1 MDIRLTNE
9 KIFLDV
15 SSAGAEMQSLRDEK
29 GREYLWDGS
38 DFWKRHAPY
47 LFPIVGGLKNGETM
61 IGGKVYKMGQHGFAR
76 DMEWTCTEADEASAT
91 LVLDA
96 NEATL
101 ARFPFPFKLKVRY
114 QLEGYAVKITIAVEN
129 TGETEMPFCFG
140 THPSFRCPF
149 SGSESQFTDYE
160 VRFDRDEIPTQPVL
174 NGDKLLDRVNRQP
187 FMADPKTIKLDY
199 SVFEKID
206 TIIFDE
212 IHSDKVRLVDTGT
225 GKYLELRYQGF
236 HQMGIWTPKA
246 GAPFVCIE
254 PWNGTADT
262 ADTDGLYLR
271 KVGLRLLAPGAEE
284 SYTLTIDV
292 SGCQE

>member
-1 MDIRLTNE
+1 
-9 KIFLDV
+9 
-15 SSAGAEMQSLRDEK
+15 
-29 GREYLWDGS
+29 
-38 DFWKRHAPY
+38 
-47 LFPIVGGLKNGETM
+47 
-61 IGGKVYKMGQHGFAR
+61 MGQHGFAR
-76 DMEWTCTEADEASAT
+76 DMEWELTEADEASAT

-96 NEATL
+96 NKATL

-114 QLEGYAVKITIAVEN
+114 ELEGYAVKITIAVEN

-174 NGDKLLDRVNRQP
+174 NGDKLLDRGNRQP
-187 FMADPKTIKLDY
+187 LMADPRTIKLDY

-271 KVGLRLLAPGAEE
+271 KVGLRLAGAGAEE
-284 SYTLTIDV
+284 GYTLTIDV